1 MNRKQIFNILRIV
14 ISITLLAVIFYIV
27 DLQTVWQ
34 VIRQANPWWLLAAF
48 GMMIFGV
55 VIRAFRWQLLL
66 KSIDAPVPLGELIQ
80 LYFISFLFNNLIPTG
95 MVGGDAIRM
104 LELSRQTE
112 RSSDAVTS
120 VVVDRYLGLL
130 SLQAIALL
138 ALLTNWNAVP
148 TGIGYFTVAI
158 FLGGMVAGY
167 LLLNR
172 PLYLNLRERLSLF
185 RRLTDIK
192 FIGNL
197 FESFQRYPLAGIG
210 RAYGIALIFNV
221 TLIIMYAFIGRAVG
235 MPVSFVQFAII
246 VPITSLFLLLPS
258 FAGIGWRELS
268 FQTFYQPL
276 GVSPEMAVAMSLLVY
291 FVGQFSTGVIGGVIY
306 LIRGARGVVE
316 ESSHGGTLKPTIG
329 EAETLSSDE

>member
-1 MNRKQIFNILRIV
+1 MNRKQVFNVLRIV
-14 ISITLLAVIFYIV
+14 ISISLLAAIFYIV
-27 DLQTVWQ
+27 DLQMVWQ
-34 VIRQANPWWLLAAF
+34 VIRRANLWWLAAAF
-48 GMMIFGV
+48 GMMILGV
-55 VIRAFRWQLLL
+55 VIRALRWQILL
-66 KSIDAPVPLGELIQ
+66 KSIDESVSLNELTQ

-112 RSSDAVTS
+112 RGSDAVTS

-148 TGIGYFTVAI
+148 SGIGYFTVAI
-158 FLGGMVAGY
+158 FLGGLIAGY

-172 PLYLNLRERLSLF
+172 PLYLNLRKRLGLF

-197 FESFQRYPLAGIG
+197 FESFQRYPLPAIG
-210 RAYGIALIFNV
+210 RAYVVGLLFNI
-221 TLIIMYAFIGRAVG
+221 TLVIMYTFIGRAIG
-235 MPVSFVQFAII
+235 MPVSLVQFAII

-268 FQTFYQPL
+268 FQIFYQPL
-276 GVSPEMAVAMSLLVY
+276 GVSAEMAVAMSLLVY
-291 FVGQFSTGVIGGVIY
+291 FIGQFSTGVIGGVIY
-306 LIRGARGVVE
+306 LIRGARGMVTE
-316 ESSHGGTLKPTIG
+316 NHQSTDTEINSEP
-329 EAETLSSDE
+329 AENLSNE